1 MTPFSRRLALLATTM
16 IIAAGTLLSA
26 GVSPA
31 RAADYR
37 DRLAEDEVVYFLL
50 PDRFDNADTTNDTG
64 GLGGGRG
71 GDRSVTGYDPTDSG
85 YYHGGD
91 LKGLIRRLDY
101 IQGLGVTALW
111 VGPVFRNKAV
121 QGAPG
126 HQSAGYHGYWI
137 TDFTH
142 VDPHLGTDDDFKAL
156 VDAAHARGM
165 KVYLDIV
172 INHTADVIQY
182 KECAPENGR
191 GKPCPYRSKADYPY
205 TRKGGP
211 AGPAINAGFQGDEV
225 RTEENFARLTDPA
238 YAYTPFVP
246 EAERHVKAPDWLND
260 PRYYHNRGDSTFKG
274 ESSLYGDFGGLD
286 DVMTEH
292 PAVVRG
298 FIDIYGAWID
308 RYGIDGYRIDTTRHV
323 NPEFWQA
330 FVPAML
336 ERAKSRGILHFH
348 IFGEVADTDG
358 RVAVLARHT
367 RVDKLPAVL
376 DFAFRRAVVDTVA
389 GTKGTDRLALMLDGD
404 ALYEGGEDA
413 ARQLPTFVSNHD
425 HGRFAYFARRA
436 FPQAG
441 EDEILKRVILANAL
455 MFTQRGVPVVYSG
468 DEQGFSGGEDRA
480 GREDMFGSRVAS
492 YNAERLVGT
501 TATTATP
508 SFNPNHPLYKAL
520 AEMARLREA
529 EPALRHGRSVV
540 RYAGEKP
547 GLFAVSR
554 IDPATGREVL
564 VAVNTGTQ
572 PVSAQVEV
580 GSQWTTFTALHGSCG
595 RAPTAPG
602 SYAVQLAPLDYVVCA
617 SGEAS

>member
-1 MTPFSRRLALLATTM
+1 MKVLGRRLALLASTVVLT
-16 IIAAGTLLSA
+16 AGALA
-26 GVSPA
+26 PFA
-31 RAADYR
+31 WAADFR

-50 PDRFDNADTTNDTG
+50 PDRFDNADTANDKG
-64 GLGGGRG
+64 GMT

-91 LKGLIRRLDY
+91 LQGVIRRLDY
-101 IQGLGVTALW
+101 IQGLGATALW

-126 HQSAGYHGYWI
+126 RQSAGYHGYWI

-182 KECAPENGR
+182 RECR

-211 AGPAINAGFQGDEV
+211 AGPAINAGFQGDGV
-225 RTEENFARLTDPA
+225 RTAENFARLADPA

-246 EAERHVKAPDWLND
+246 AAEAHVKVPDWLND
-260 PRYYHNRGDSTFKG
+260 PRFYHNRGDSTFKG

-286 DVMTEH
+286 DLMTEN

-336 ERAKSRGILHFH
+336 DRARARGIPHFH

-358 RVAVLARHT
+358 RVEILARHT

-425 HGRFAYFARRA
+425 HGRFAHFARKA
-436 FPQAG
+436 FPHAG

-480 GREDMFGSRVAS
+480 GREDMFGSRVPA

-501 TATTATP
+501 TATTAAP
-508 SFNPNHPLYKAL
+508 SFNPGHPLYQGL

-529 EPALRHGRSVV
+529 EPALRHGRSVL
-540 RYAGEKP
+540 RFASEKP

-554 IDPATGREVL
+554 IDPDTGREVL
-564 VAVNTGTQ
+564 VAVNTSTHA
-572 PVSAQVEV
+572 VNAQVEV
-580 GSQWTTFTALHGSCG
+580 GGQWTTFTALHGPCG
-595 RAPTAPG
+595 PAVTAPG
-602 SYAVQLAPLDYVVCA
+602 SYAVQVAPLDYVVCA